1 MGGSKNAKELNGE
14 KKISIL
20 YQRTKVQKM
29 GSLKNEGVKKA

>member
-1 MGGSKNAKELNGE
+1 MGGLKNAKELNGE
-14 KKISIL
+14 KENSIL